1 VKININLSLKM
12 RTRQTPRKNRNSC
25 ITRTQRRLEVTTSD
39 TLFIATCI
47 LVFGTV
53 MAVFAFMGGYIYM
66 EAKWNE
72 ESTYKLKEEIIQLE
86 RSLQLE
92 QEKMK
97 PRTEE
102 SGPSERTGFK
112 QSYQDT

>member
-1 VKININLSLKM
+1 VKINVNLSLKM
-12 RTRQTPRKNRNSC
+12 RTRQIPRMNRNSC
-25 ITRTQRRLEVTTSD
+25 ITRTQPRLEVTTSD
-39 TLFIATCI
+39 TLFIGTCI

-86 RSLQLE
+86 RSLQLQ

-102 SGPSERTGFK
+102 SGPSERT
-112 QSYQDT
+112 T